1 MMALQKGDIAKYAP
15 TSRVG
20 KITDIR
26 EEGGR
31 TWYRFDNTGL
41 YYAADTVVKADP
53 SEYKAVSF
61 KERKSKE
68 MAGRQSVEDLQ
79 KMEREVDIDDMMPS
93 GGG

>member
-41 YYAADTVVKADP
+41 Y
-53 SEYKAVSF
+53 
-61 KERKSKE
+61 
-68 MAGRQSVEDLQ
+68 
-79 KMEREVDIDDMMPS
+79 
-93 GGG
+93 